1 MTRQETM
8 QLKPTSGAT
17 PQSADV
23 SLPNAG
29 RSYKNI
35 KEALVDLPEITAS
48 IQAKTGW
55 DVDISKVPLQVVTPQ
70 ELNRRCIEDVGK
82 RTGIPTTMPT
92 SFVGSAL
99 SNVILSSYHKNVFAL
114 YLPSE
119 GAVIINEDRLRGL
132 SKDAVKSQLHHEL
145 THAGQYQAHP
155 KFMQS
160 VDHLARELR
169 LLVRHGADIPA
180 DERSRRTKAFEE
192 KVQARMSLIEGQA
205 VTLQK
210 IYEKEFGLHSEIK
223 SGLIEVA
230 LGLSSLMTPGIGKNV
245 VQYMR
250 GEELFKR
257 IHPLGAESVNELFRD
272 PNYTDMVFGSQNPKK
287 ASAA

>member
-1 MTRQETM
+1 MTRQETI
-8 QLKPTSGAT
+8 QLKPTSGVT
-17 PQSADV
+17 PQSVHV

-35 KEALVDLPEITAS
+35 KEALVDLPEIMES
-48 IQAKTGW
+48 LRSKTGW
-55 DVDISKVPLQVVTPQ
+55 DVDLSKVSLHVVTHG
-70 ELNRRCIEDVGK
+70 ELNRRCIGDVAK

-92 SFVGSAL
+92 SFVGSTL
-99 SNVILSSYHKNVFAL
+99 SNVILSIYHKNCFAL

-119 GAVIINEDRLRGL
+119 GAVVINEDRLRGL

-155 KFMQS
+155 NFMQS

-192 KVQARMSLIEGQA
+192 TVQARMSLIEGQA

-210 IYEKEFGLHSEIK
+210 IYEKEFGLHPEIK
-223 SGLIEVA
+223 SGLIEVT
-230 LGLSSLMTPGIGKNV
+230 LGLSSLMIPGTRKKA
-245 VQYMR
+245 VQYIR

-257 IHPLGAESVNELFRD
+257 IYPLGVESINELFRD
-272 PNYTDMVFGSQNPKK
+272 PKYTDMVFGSQNPKK
-287 ASAA
+287 AIAA